1 MVELIRAMAHLGIGA
16 MVKTKEILEELA
28 EKGKQDQGPTA
39 KWAKDC
45 LDGLEGVTEKVE
57 KELKPCLDK
66 FYQAAN
72 LPTRSDFERLE
83 KKIQEL
89 SSRLGSE
96 ERRAK

>member
-1 MVELIRAMAHLGIGA
+1 MVELMRTAALLGVGA
-16 MVKTKEILEELA
+16 MVKTKELLEELT
-28 EKGKQDQGPTA
+28 EKGEQNQGPTA
-39 KWAKDC
+39 KWVKDFFG
-45 LDGLEGVTEKVE
+45 GLEEVSKKAE

-72 LPTRSDFERLE
+72 LPTRSDLERLE

-96 ERRAK
+96 ERRGR

>member
-1 MVELIRAMAHLGIGA
+1 MVELMRAIAYLGIGA
-16 MVKTKEILEELA
+16 MVKTKELLEELG
-28 EKGKQDQGPTA
+28 EKGKHNQGPTA

-45 LDGLEGVTEKVE
+45 LDSFAGVAEKVE
-57 KELKPCLDK
+57 KEFKPCLDK

-96 ERRAK
+96 DRRGK

>member
-1 MVELIRAMAHLGIGA
+1 MVELMRAAAHLGIGA
-16 MVKTKEILEELA
+16 MVKTKELLEELT
-28 EKGKQDQGPTA
+28 EKGKRNQGPTA

-45 LDGLEGVTEKVE
+45 LDGLEEMTKKAE
-57 KELKPCLDK
+57 KELKPYLDK

-72 LPTRSDFERLE
+72 LPTRSDLERLE

-96 ERRAK
+96 ERKGK

>member
-1 MVELIRAMAHLGIGA
+1 MVELMRAVAHLGIGA
-16 MVKTKEILEELA
+16 MVKTKELLQELA
-28 EKGKQDQGPTA
+28 EKGKQNQGPTA
-39 KWAKDC
+39 KWTKDC
-45 LDGLEGVTEKVE
+45 FDRFEGVTEKVE

-72 LPTRSDFERLE
+72 LPSRSDFERLE

-96 ERRAK
+96 ERRGK

>member
-1 MVELIRAMAHLGIGA
+1 MVELMRAMAYLGIGA
-16 MVKTKEILEELA
+16 MVKTKELIDELA
-28 EKGKQDQGPTA
+28 EKGKQNQGPTA

-45 LDGLEGVTEKVE
+45 LDNLEGVTERVE

-72 LPTRSDFERLE
+72 LPTRSDLERLE

-89 SSRLGSE
+89 SSRLGS
-96 ERRAK
+96 K

>member
-1 MVELIRAMAHLGIGA
+1 MVELMRAAAHLGIGA
-16 MVKTKEILEELA
+16 MVKTKELLEELT
-28 EKGKQDQGPTA
+28 EKGKQNQGPTA

-45 LDGLEGVTEKVE
+45 LDNLEELTQKAE

-72 LPTRSDFERLE
+72 LPTRSDLERLE

-96 ERRAK
+96 ERQGK